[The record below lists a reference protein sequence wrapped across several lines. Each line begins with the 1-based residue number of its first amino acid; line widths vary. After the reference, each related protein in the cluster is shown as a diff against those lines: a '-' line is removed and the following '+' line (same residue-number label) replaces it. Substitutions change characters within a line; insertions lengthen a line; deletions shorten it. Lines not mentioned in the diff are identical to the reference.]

1 MANVQRL
8 HKTPARISP
17 AAFLQRITPGK
28 ARLTNSRLEPWHAE
42 IVLLLEEHCTL
53 EQVRA
58 FLAANGVVI
67 TITGISNFLQR
78 RREKEERLKPKA
90 PLATV
95 TTAAKNKVRTLGCL
109 LSDAEIC
116 RCNGWRV
123 GTVLVSQTKNGVS
136 HLHITAI
143 GETHIL
149 AREVSRG
156 GKGTSALA
164 SRELTW
170 ALSQREWN
178 QASKSAA

>member
-8 HKTPARISP
+8 HKTPARLSP

-42 IVLLLEEHCTL
+42 IILLLEEHCTL

-58 FLAANGVVI
+58 FLAANGLTI

-78 RREKEERLKPKA
+78 RREKEERMRPKA
-90 PLATV
+90 PLSVV
-95 TTAAKNKVRTLGCL
+95 TTAKSKVKTLGCL

-116 RCNGWRV
+116 RRNGWRV
-123 GTVLVSQTKNGVS
+123 GTLLVSQTKNGMS
-136 HLHITAI
+136 HLRITAI
-143 GETHIL
+143 GETCIL
-149 AREVSRG
+149 AREVSRS
-156 GKGTSALA
+156 GKGTSAIA

-170 ALSQREWN
+170 ALSQREWA
-178 QASKSAA
+178 QASRSDA

>member
-8 HKTPARISP
+8 HKAPARLSP
-17 AAFLQRITPGK
+17 AVFLQRITPGK
-28 ARLTNSRLEPWHAE
+28 ARLTNSRLEPWYAE
-42 IVLLLEEHCTL
+42 IILLLEEHCTL

-58 FLAANGVVI
+58 FLAANGVAI

-78 RREKEERLKPKA
+78 RREKEERLTPKA
-90 PLATV
+90 PLSAV
-95 TTAAKNKVRTLGCL
+95 TTIAKGQVSTLGCL

-123 GTVLVSQTKNGVS
+123 GTVLVSQAKGGMS
-136 HLHITAI
+136 HLRITAI

-149 AREVSRG
+149 AREVRRG
-156 GKGTSALA
+156 EKGTSALA

-170 ALSQREWN
+170 ALSQREWA
-178 QASKSAA
+178 QASRSDA